1 MAVHRIGGREY
12 RVYGLQ
18 ALAEEIRGAARQV
31 SEATGGRI
39 DAARLALDGWHGR
52 HAAAFVERANGVL
65 SDTVTFQLA
74 VRDAASACERWPG
87 EVGGSSYGDDYIYQG
102 SQIYWTDDE
111 PSTSSA
117 TPSALRGFV
126 TAAGEQ
132 AGLFGRAAA
141 AVTTA
146 DLTADV
152 SVQRSLTAEE
162 RQEQRDAGTPNF
174 EIEQMTVWG
183 DPQPCPV
190 SEVFGLPDLSAQA
203 ATVQS
208 DADALA
214 DWVTAVAYAFE
225 NDDAG
230 LLQLLL
236 DYPEV
241 AGYFAGGLTPD
252 GRMTGE
258 AALALVL
265 ANLGLFDQA
274 GGRGDRDGV
283 VGLPDLE
290 AIADDASMPAHLRD
304 AARYLL
310 DNRLLLSM
318 ASIVDDP
325 QAFEVEPEEGRLT
338 ADGIRQFLQFNHSVN
353 EVALNFDLL
362 DIAAH
367 GGDPDGYVS
376 PNDLRAAA
384 EDPSLPAGLRDAA
397 SFLLANGMLT
407 QRIQAYERANL
418 ARMTYDHM
426 LGGQTLTDDVAGFN
440 RNGVIA
446 LAIDQQA
453 FPDPADARRF
463 VLDLPVSD
471 AYGHGGLPLSLVSD
485 EGVKALANSALVDA
499 RGDLSDSH
507 AVIAHLPETTGWNGS
522 RGAVEQA
529 GGVRNTLI
537 NGYYDLL
544 AKRADALFA
553 GDLAGHPELA
563 GHPGANWLMFAP
575 WASNGVHGV
584 ITGDV
589 TGPLG
594 FTTSGIQQA
603 AADGN
608 QFIFNDIGGRYAA
621 FIEMYEANPHPTETQ
636 LESFFS
642 SNFDDGDGT
651 IRNGFAAY
659 VAAMEEDDPARRQR
673 LMFEANTLVA
683 THEQAGVQPYLEDVS
698 FGPDSIATRFVEL
711 QVGNTRLAVT
721 DDVPP
726 GPTTNNLIIP
736 QDLLSFDTG
745 DRTAASY
752 VGDDN
757 RFQIGGENVDG
768 VVNMGEIRGHEAF
781 QPDFSGSTTDWWR
794 DGTGGGQ
801 GDPESLAGSNATSWP
816 DWSERMNY
824 ILHLFE
830 QNHTN
835 PELYNTDRIDVD
847 LDDVGWLEDGALPR
861 G

>member
-1 MAVHRIGGREY
+1 MAVHRIGSREY

-18 ALAEEIRGAARQV
+18 TLAEEIRGASRQV
-31 SEATGGRI
+31 SEAVGGRL
-39 DAARLALDGWHGR
+39 DAARAALEGWHGA
-52 HAAAFVERANGVL
+52 HASAFVTRANSVQ
-65 SDTVTFQLA
+65 SAMVSFQLA
-74 VRDAASACERWPG
+74 VRDAAATCASWPG
-87 EVGGSSYGDDYIYQG
+87 AATGSSYGDNYVHQG
-102 SQIYWTDDE
+102 SQLYWTDDQ
-111 PSTSSA
+111 PTTSSA
-117 TPSALRGFV
+117 TPSALRGYPG
-126 TAAGEQ
+126 AAGDQ

-141 AVTTA
+141 AVTIA

-152 SVQRSLTAEE
+152 SVQRGLNADE
-162 RQEQRDAGTPNF
+162 RQEQREAGTPNY
-174 EIEQMTVWG
+174 EIETMTVWG
-183 DPQPCPV
+183 DPVPCPV
-190 SEVFGLPDLSAQA
+190 SEVFGLPDLAGQA
-203 ATVQS
+203 ATVQGDS
-208 DADALA
+208 QDLA

-225 NDDAG
+225 KGDAG
-230 LLQLLL
+230 LKQLLL
-236 DYPEV
+236 DHPEV
-241 AGYFAGGLTPD
+241 AGYFAGGLDPD

-258 AALALVL
+258 AALALIM
-265 ANLGLFDQA
+265 ANLELFDQA

-290 AIADDASMPAHLRD
+290 AMADDMTVPAHLRD

-318 ASIVDDP
+318 ASMIDEP
-325 QAFEVEPEEGRLT
+325 YAYEVEPEEGRLT
-338 ADGIRQFLQFNHSVN
+338 ADGIARFLEFNHSVN

-362 DIAAH
+362 DVAAH

-384 EDPSLPAGLRDAA
+384 DDMTLPAGLRDAA
-397 SFLLANGMLT
+397 TFLLANGMLT
-407 QRIQAYERANL
+407 QRMQAYEHANL

-426 LGGQTLTDDVAGFN
+426 MAGQPLTDAVSGFN

-471 AYGHGGLPLSLVSD
+471 AYGNGGLPISLVSD
-485 EGVKALANSALVDA
+485 EGVKALANSALIDA
-499 RGDLSDSH
+499 KGDLSDSH

-584 ITGDV
+584 ITGDI
-589 TGPLG
+589 TGPAG
-594 FTTSGIQQA
+594 FTTSGIMQG

-621 FIEMYEANPHPTETQ
+621 FIEMYEANPHPTEGQ

-642 SNFDDGDGT
+642 NNFDDGDGT

-659 VAAMEEDDPARRQR
+659 VAAMEEDDPVRKQR

-726 GPTTNNLIIP
+726 GPSTNNHIIDSP
-736 QDLLSFDTG
+736 LLSFDTG
-745 DRTAASY
+745 GRTAESY
-752 VGDDN
+752 VGDVN
-757 RFQIGGENVDG
+757 RFRIGGDPSGG
-768 VVNMGEIRGHEAF
+768 VVDMGEIRGHEAF
-781 QPDFSGSTTDWWR
+781 QPDFSGSTADWWR

-835 PELYNTDRIDVD
+835 PELFNTDRIDVD
-847 LDDVGWLEDGALPR
+847 LDDVTWLEDGALPR